1 MKITKRQLR
10 RIIKEEKTRV
20 LAEQRAKT
28 VDWWIQTIY
37 DPIDEFYEFG
47 MPQAGPGADMI
58 LQALE
63 EILREFKGDL
73 DATAQM
79 TNTAPGSKQMK
90 PGS

>member
-1 MKITKRQLR
+1 
-10 RIIKEEKTRV
+10 
-20 LAEQRAKT
+20 
-28 VDWWIQTIY
+28 
-37 DPIDEFYEFG
+37 
-47 MPQAGPGADMI
+47 MI